1 MRALHHLAACI
12 IAGFGVTITPAFSQ
26 SYPARPLRIIVPT
39 SSGSGGDLVARM
51 VAQPLSERF
60 GQQVVVENRAGA
72 STIIGTDLVAKAAP
86 DGYTLLMAVP
96 AIAINPSMFRKLPY
110 DAPRDL
116 APITRT
122 AIAANLLVVHPSV
135 PVTSVKQLI
144 ALANARPGEV
154 LFASSGAG
162 SNTHLAME
170 LFLFLTQTR
179 MGHIPYKGPAPGIID
194 LASGRVSAMA
204 TTIVGVMPHVRTGRL
219 RALGVSTTQ
228 RIAILPEVPTIA
240 EAGVPGYESSAWY
253 GLLAPA
259 GTLAE
264 IIARLQGEVVAI
276 LQIQAIRAR
285 VAAEGMELGGSTPA
299 EFAAFIQAESAKWA
313 KVVKSAGIRP
323 E

>member
-1 MRALHHLAACI
+1 MRAFQRMAICI
-12 IAGFGVTITPAFSQ
+12 SAGFGITTAPAFAQ
-26 SYPARPLRIIVPT
+26 NYPARPLRIVVPT
-39 SSGSGGDLVARM
+39 SSGSGGDLVSRM
-51 VAQPLSERF
+51 IAQPLSDRF

-96 AIAINPSMFRKLPY
+96 AIAINPSMFKKLPY

-135 PVTSVKQLI
+135 PVTSVRQLI
-144 ALANARPGEV
+144 ALAKARPGEV
-154 LFASSGAG
+154 LFASSGSG

-194 LASGRVSAMA
+194 LVSGRVSAMA
-204 TTIVGVMPHVRTGRL
+204 TTSVGVLPHVRSGRL
-219 RALGVSTTQ
+219 RALGVSTPQ
-228 RIAILPEVPTIA
+228 RIAIMPEVPTIA

-253 GLLAPA
+253 GLLAPV
-259 GTLAE
+259 GTAAE
-264 IIARLQGEVVAI
+264 IVARLQSEVVMI
-276 LQIQAIRAR
+276 LQIQSIRAR
-285 VAAEGMELGGSTPA
+285 VANEGMELGGSTPG

-323 E
+323 G